1 MEKFIY
7 KKSAGITALSA
18 SMKEFTYKKHAHR
31 EYALGVTL
39 RGIQQYNLDGHKQ
52 LSYPNGVMLFNPEQT
67 HDGMAHDETGLEYVM
82 LYLEPELLQEITGQK
97 ELIRFADPIVY
108 DAGLEQKILRLAQAI
123 LNEKEEALCNEQ
135 VVSLIDRLTKTE
147 LVTSSKKDNALIH
160 KAKEMIHSNL
170 RGVLK
175 LDEISQELNLS
186 KYKFIRLFNTHIGI
200 SPYQYFLNS
209 KVEHAKHIIEKEK
222 DIYEA
227 VAACGFVDL
236 AHMNRHFKSVYGIT
250 AYDYVVNI
258 R

>member
-31 EYALGVTL
+31 EYAMGVTL

-97 ELIRFADPIVY
+97 ELIRFADPILY
-108 DAGLEQKILRLAQAI
+108 DAGLEHKILKLAQAI
-123 LNEKEEALCNEQ
+123 LNEKEEVLCNELA
-135 VVSLIDRLTKTE
+135 VTLTDRLTKTE
-147 LVTSSKKDNALIH
+147 LDKSSKKDNKLIL
-160 KAKEMIHSNL
+160 KAKEMMHSNL
-170 RGVLK
+170 QDVLK
-175 LDEISQELNLS
+175 LDEISFELNLS
-186 KYKFIRLFNTHIGI
+186 KYKFIRLFKAYTGI

-209 KVEHAKHIIEKEK
+209 KVEHAKQIIGKEK

-236 AHMNRHFKSVYGIT
+236 AHLNRHFKSIYGTT
-250 AYDYVVNI
+250 AYEYMTNM

>member
-31 EYALGVTL
+31 EYAMGVTL

-67 HDGMAHDETGLEYVM
+67 HDGMAHDETGLDYVM

-108 DAGLEQKILRLAQAI
+108 DAALKRKVLNLSHAI
-123 LNEKEEALCNEQ
+123 LNEKEEAYCSELA
-135 VVSLIDRLTKTE
+135 VSLTDTLARTDLD
-147 LVTSSKKDNALIH
+147 TSSRKDNTLIM
-160 KAKEMIHSNL
+160 KAKDIIHSNL
-170 RGVLK
+170 QGVLK
-175 LDEISQELNLS
+175 LDEICDELQLS
-186 KYKFIRLFNTHIGI
+186 KYKFIRLFNNHTGI

-209 KVEHAKHIIEKEK
+209 KVQQAKQIIEKHK

-236 AHMNRHFKSVYGIT
+236 AHLNKHFKSVYGIT
-250 AYDYVVNI
+250 AHDYVVNI